1 MSSVKTI
8 LPDASVYERVE
19 ELGLPFDGQTFPSA
33 LSPVFDQLVSKVGA
47 KVVIEVGSHKGGS
60 AVRWAEA
67 MGLEG
72 TLYCVDT
79 WLESAEAILNNAKLY
94 TVIRQNGHPMTYWQ
108 FLVNMKSRGLQ
119 ERVVP
124 IVNTSAEGA
133 ILLKAAE
140 VVADIIYIDA
150 SHTFRA
156 AYQDICD
163 YWPLLR
169 KGGVMLV
176 DDLTTY
182 PDVYAAMLRFVAE
195 QGLWG
200 SFESLD
206 NKTFGLLTKPWTS

>member
-1 MSSVKTI
+1 MSSVKHT
-8 LPDASVYERVE
+8 LPDASVYEHVE
-19 ELGLPFDGQTFPSA
+19 KLGLPFDGQTFPSA
-33 LSPVFDQLVSKVGA
+33 LSPVFDDLVGKLKA
-47 KVVIEVGSHKGGS
+47 KVIIEVGSHKGGS

-67 MGLEG
+67 MGADG
-72 TLYCVDT
+72 KLYCVDT
-79 WLESAEAILNNAKLY
+79 WLESAEAVLNNSKVYAIL
-94 TVIRQNGHPMTYWQ
+94 RQNGHPMTYWQ
-108 FLVNMKSRGLQ
+108 FLTNMKSRGLQ
-119 ERVVP
+119 DRVVP

-133 ILLKAAE
+133 ILLGAAE
-140 VVADIIYIDA
+140 VVADIIYVDA

-176 DDLTTY
+176 DDLTIY

-206 NKTFGLLTKPWTS
+206 SNTFGLLTKPL

>member
-1 MSSVKTI
+1 LVIPSNINLETCKQREIVESYKFIVNTEL
-8 LPDASVYERVE
+8 LP
-19 ELGLPFDGQTFPSA
+19 
-33 LSPVFDQLVSKVGA
+33 SKQ
-47 KVVIEVGSHKGGS
+47 I
-60 AVRWAEA
+60 
-67 MGLEG
+67 
-72 TLYCVDT
+72 
-79 WLESAEAILNNAKLY
+79 KLY

-206 NKTFGLLTKPWTS
+206 NNTFGLLTKP

>member
-1 MSSVKTI
+1 MSSVKHT
-8 LPDASVYERVE
+8 LPDASVYEHVE
-19 ELGLPFDGQTFPSA
+19 KLGLPFDGQTFPSA
-33 LSPVFDQLVSKVGA
+33 LSPVFDDLVGKLKA
-47 KVVIEVGSHKGGS
+47 KVIIEVGSHKGGS

-67 MGLEG
+67 MGADG
-72 TLYCVDT
+72 KLYCVDT
-79 WLESAEAILNNAKLY
+79 WLESAEAVLNNSKVYAIL
-94 TVIRQNGHPMTYWQ
+94 RQNGHPMTYWQ
-108 FLVNMKSRGLQ
+108 FLTNMKSRGLQ
-119 ERVVP
+119 DRVVP

-133 ILLKAAE
+133 ILLTAAE
-140 VVADIIYIDA
+140 VVADIIYVDA

-176 DDLTTY
+176 DDLTIY

-206 NKTFGLLTKPWTS
+206 SNTFGLLTKPL

>member
-67 MGLEG
+67 MGAEG
-72 TLYCVDT
+72 KLYCVDT
-79 WLESAEAILNNAKLY
+79 WLESAEAVLNNAKLY

-119 ERVVP
+119 DRVVP

-140 VVADIIYIDA
+140 VVADIIYVDA

-156 AYQDICD
+156 AYQD
-163 YWPLLR
+163 
-169 KGGVMLV
+169 MLV

-206 NKTFGLLTKPWTS
+206 NNTFGLLTKPL

>member
-1 MSSVKTI
+1 MSSVKHI
-8 LPDASVYERVE
+8 LPDASVYEHVE
-19 ELGLPFDGQTFPSA
+19 KLGLAFDGQTFPSA
-33 LSPVFDQLVSKVGA
+33 LSPIFDQLVSKLGA
-47 KVVIEVGSHKGGS
+47 KVIIEVGSHKGGS
-60 AVRWAEA
+60 AVRWADA
-67 MGLEG
+67 MGVEG
-72 TLYCVDT
+72 KLYCVDT
-79 WLESAEAILNNAKLY
+79 WLESAEAVLNNANKY
-94 TVIRQNGHPMTYWQ
+94 AMVRQNGHPMTYWQ

-119 ERVVP
+119 GRVVP

-133 ILLKAAE
+133 ILLGAAE
-140 VVADIIYIDA
+140 VVADIIYVDA

-195 QGLWG
+195 QGLWS
-200 SFESLD
+200 SFESAD
-206 NKTFGLLTKPWTS
+206 NNTFGLLTKPL